1 MVGAGVKDVP
11 DSRSL
16 TGVRRMIATSSVGVL
31 HVVDALYI
39 GGAER
44 VAINLV
50 NLLPRDRFAPYLCST
65 RAEGPLSSFVAPH
78 VTRLCLE
85 RRRRLDPTALR
96 QFCDFVA
103 DRNIRIVHAHAS
115 ALFFARLASALSR
128 RCSLIW
134 HDHYGRADFGDRP
147 AWLYRMATRGVAGVI
162 AVNQTLARWCSD
174 HLRLPSERVWY
185 IPNLVPASEPDG
197 DGIELPGEQG
207 KRLVCVANF
216 RPQKDHPNLLRA
228 MSMAAAQVPGAHLFL
243 VGDSADPAYVAAVR
257 AQISELNLDNS
268 VTYMGPRNDV
278 PAILRGCDIGV
289 LGSASEGLPLAL
301 LEYGRAGLA
310 AVATS
315 VGQCPEVLDNGH
327 AGILVRPGSPEDL
340 GHALVRLLRD
350 RDERARYA
358 ARFQNRVDELYH
370 PRRIMRRVCDVYET
384 VLEKD
389 QGVRRRG
396 RAA

>member
-1 MVGAGVKDVP
+1 M
-11 DSRSL
+11 
-16 TGVRRMIATSSVGVL
+16 TGSSAIGVL

-39 GGAER
+39 GGAEH

-85 RRRRLDPTALR
+85 RRGRLDPTALR

-103 DRNIRIVHAHAS
+103 DREIRIVHAHAS

-134 HDHYGRADFGDRP
+134 HDHYGRSDFGDRP
-147 AWLYRMATRGVAGVI
+147 AWLYRLATRGVAGVI
-162 AVNQTLARWCSD
+162 AVNQTLAAWCSNYL
-174 HLRLPSERVWY
+174 HFPKERVWY
-185 IPNLVPASEPDG
+185 IPNLVPSEPPTEG
-197 DGIELPGEQG
+197 DEYLVLPGEPG

-228 MSMAAAQVPGAHLFL
+228 MSLAAAQVPGAHLFL
-243 VGDSADPAYVAAVR
+243 VGDSADPSYVATIR
-257 AQISELNLDNS
+257 AQISELRLDDA

-278 PAILRGCDIGV
+278 PAILRNCDIGV

-315 VGQCPEVLDNGH
+315 VGQCPEVLDHGY
-327 AGILVRPGSPEDL
+327 AGLLVPPGSPEDL
-340 GHALVRLLRD
+340 GRALVRLLHHRE
-350 RDERARYA
+350 ERAQYA
-358 ARFQNRVDELYH
+358 SRFQNRVDELYH
-370 PRRIMRRVCDVYET
+370 PKRIMRRVCDVYET
-384 VLEKD
+384 VLRTSH
-389 QGVRRRG
+389 GVRRRG

>member
-1 MVGAGVKDVP
+1 MTAA
-11 DSRSL
+11 
-16 TGVRRMIATSSVGVL
+16 TGPVGVL

-50 NLLPRDRFAPYLCST
+50 NLLPAERFVPYLCST

-85 RRRRLDPTALR
+85 RRGRLDPTAVR

-103 DRNIRIVHAHAS
+103 DRGIRIVHAHAS
-115 ALFFARLASALSR
+115 ALFFSRIASALSR
-128 RCSLIW
+128 RCALVW

-147 AWLYRMATRGVAGVI
+147 AWLYRVATHGVSGVI
-162 AVNQTLARWCSD
+162 AVNQTLADWCSQSLK
-174 HLRLPSERVWY
+174 LRADRVWY
-185 IPNLVPASEPDG
+185 IPNLVPPAEEAADG
-197 DGIELPGEQG
+197 EGYLNLPGEPG

-228 MSMAAAQVPGAHLFL
+228 MALVAAQVPGAHLFL
-243 VGDSADPAYVAAVR
+243 VGDSADPAYVAAIR
-257 AQISELNLDNS
+257 EQITALKLDPW
-268 VTYMGPRNDV
+268 VTYMGPRSDV
-278 PAILRGCDIGV
+278 PAILRECDIGV

-310 AVATS
+310 AVATA
-315 VGQCPEVLDNGH
+315 VGQCPEVLDHGQ
-327 AGILVRPGSPEDL
+327 AGVLVPAASPEPL
-340 GHALVRLLRD
+340 AAALIRLLREG
-350 RDERARYA
+350 DERAGYA
-358 ARFQNRVDELYH
+358 ARFRHRVDEVYG
-370 PRRIMRRVCDVYET
+370 PRRILGQVCDVYET
-384 VLEKD
+384 VLT
-389 QGVRRRG
+389 G

>member
-1 MVGAGVKDVP
+1 MTATAGP
-11 DSRSL
+11 
-16 TGVRRMIATSSVGVL
+16 IGVL

-50 NLLPRDRFAPYLCST
+50 NLLPGDRFTPYLCST
-65 RAEGPLSSFVAPH
+65 RAEGPLSSFVAPQ

-85 RRRRLDPTALR
+85 RRGRLDPTALR

-103 DRNIRIVHAHAS
+103 DRDIRIVHAHAS

-128 RCSLIW
+128 RCALVW

-147 AWLYRMATRGVAGVI
+147 TWLYRMATRGVAGVI
-162 AVNQTLARWCSD
+162 AVNQTLANWCSES
-174 HLRLPSERVWY
+174 LRLPADRVWY
-185 IPNLVPASEPDG
+185 IPNLVPAAEPSSGSD
-197 DGIELPGEQG
+197 DYLALPGEPG

-228 MSMAAAQVPGAHLFL
+228 MSLVTARVPGAHLFL
-243 VGDSADPAYVAAVR
+243 VGDSADPAYVAAIR
-257 AQISELNLDNS
+257 AQIAELRLEGA

-278 PAILRGCDIGV
+278 PVILRGCDIGV
-289 LGSASEGLPLAL
+289 LSSASEGLPLAL

-315 VGQCPEVLDNGH
+315 VGQCPEVLDNGY
-327 AGILVRPGSPEDL
+327 AGTLVRSGEPEEL
-340 GHALVRLLRD
+340 GRALVRLLTNLED
-350 RDERARYA
+350 RAKYA
-358 ARFQNRVDELYH
+358 ARFRNRVDEFYNPH
-370 PRRIMRRVCDVYET
+370 RIMRKICGVYDT
-384 VLEKD
+384 VLQTEH
-389 QGVRRRG
+389 RAPRRG

>member
-1 MVGAGVKDVP
+1 M
-11 DSRSL
+11 
-16 TGVRRMIATSSVGVL
+16 TATSTVGVL

-50 NLLPRDRFAPYLCST
+50 NLLPRDRFVPYLCST

-85 RRRRLDPTALR
+85 RRGRLDPTALR

-103 DRNIRIVHAHAS
+103 DRDIRIVHAHAS

-134 HDHYGRADFGDRP
+134 HDHYGRSDFGDRP
-147 AWLYRMATRGVAGVI
+147 AWLYRLATRGVAGVI
-162 AVNQTLARWCSD
+162 AVNQTLASWCSGQL
-174 HLRLPSERVWY
+174 HFPKERVWY
-185 IPNLVPASEPDG
+185 IPNLVPSGEPTEDS
-197 DGIELPGEQG
+197 DYLTLPGEPG

-228 MSMAAAQVPGAHLFL
+228 MSLAVGQVPGAHLFL
-243 VGDSADPAYVAAVR
+243 VGDSADPAYVAQIR
-257 AQISELNLDNS
+257 SQISELKLDGA

-278 PAILRGCDIGV
+278 PAILSGCDIGV

-315 VGQCPEVLDNGH
+315 VGQCPEVLDNGY
-327 AGILVRPGSPEDL
+327 AGVLVPPGSPEDL
-340 GHALVRLLRD
+340 GRALVRMLRNGE
-350 RDERARYA
+350 ERAQYA
-358 ARFQNRVDELYH
+358 ARFQNRVDDIYH
-370 PRRIMRRVCDVYET
+370 PRRILRKVCDVYET
-384 VLEKD
+384 VLQAD
-389 QGVRRRG
+389 RRAPRRG